1 MLNLEILVE
10 LKNSLQE
17 EHDKL
22 VGELV
27 AFAKPG
33 LVKDDWVSK
42 FPKFESD
49 ENYSHAQK
57 EEEADEVEEYEA
69 RLSTEHSLESR
80 LLEVKN
86 ALERVRTS
94 QYGICRKCGKE
105 ISLDRL
111 KANPAAEYHV
121 EHQSQNV

>member
-1 MLNLEILVE
+1 MINSEILVE
-10 LKNSLQE
+10 LKSSLQN

-22 VGELV
+22 VGEL
-27 AFAKPG
+27 ASFAKPG
-33 LVKDDWVSK
+33 EVKGDWISR
-42 FPKFESD
+42 FPKFESE
-49 ENYSHAQK
+49 ENFSSSQR

-105 ISLDRL
+105 IGLDRL

-121 EHQSQNV
+121 EHQ